1 MILPRR
7 NEIPTMSSTNK
18 PIALTRDCDSIAIP
32 SGTRKTLPCGEMV
45 RIMQSR
51 GGSYTISTDTGS
63 MYRVDVQDADAL
75 GLSASSTAQPVPTGP
90 LTEQM
95 VIDQLK
101 TIFDPEIPV
110 NIVDLGL
117 VYSSKIE
124 PRDDGGSRIDV
135 KMTMTAPGCGM
146 GDVLRAELESK
157 LSRLPDVKEVHAEV
171 VFDPPWHAGLMSEAA
186 KLQLGFDLEGSDSS
200 FPIFQGKRTR

>member
-157 LSRLPDVKEVHAEV
+157 LSRIPDV
-171 VFDPPWHAGLMSEAA
+171 
-186 KLQLGFDLEGSDSS
+186 
-200 FPIFQGKRTR
+200 T

>member
-1 MILPRR
+1 MI
-7 NEIPTMSSTNK
+7 SSNK

-32 SGTRKTLPCGEMV
+32 SGTRKTLPSGETV

-51 GGSYTISTDTGS
+51 GGSYTVSTDTGS
-63 MYRVDVQDADAL
+63 MYRVDVKDADAL
-75 GLSASSTAQPVPTGP
+75 GLSAPFTAQFLPTGP

-95 VIDQLK
+95 VSDQLR

-117 VYSSKIE
+117 VYSSRIE
-124 PRDDGGSRIDV
+124 PCGDGGKRIEV
-135 KMTMTAPGCGM
+135 KMAMTAPGCGM
-146 GDVLRAELESK
+146 GNVLRADVETK
-157 LSRLPDVKEVHAEV
+157 LARLPDVKEVHAEV

-186 KLQLGFDLEGSDSS
+186 KLQLGFDLGGSDES
-200 FPIFQGKRTR
+200 FPIFQGER